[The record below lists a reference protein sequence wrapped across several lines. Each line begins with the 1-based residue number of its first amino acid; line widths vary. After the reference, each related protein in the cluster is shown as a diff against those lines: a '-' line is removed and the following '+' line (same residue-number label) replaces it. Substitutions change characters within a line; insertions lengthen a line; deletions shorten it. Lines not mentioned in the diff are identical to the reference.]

1 MKKAAVGGAIV
12 WAAPMI
18 TSMPASATV
27 PSGCVQTDVE
37 FGAPG
42 TMFNAVTVAGVE
54 ITRSTVM
61 DGGAVAQAD
70 NLTVVQNQGGLT
82 GSFVRLNQSAIRNA
96 GQTLTLNFSAP
107 VTNLTF
113 AITDIDNQ
121 TYPGDGGQLIGWS
134 DRVSILTSGFSYTTT
149 GGVVGTGTTGNG
161 GGTQTPDTGGSVAA
175 SGAFRNSTSSNVP
188 DSSGSGNL
196 FITFAGPITS
206 FSLRFW
212 CGERDLFFEQINI
225 GALSFVPCP

>member
-1 MKKAAVGGAIV
+1 MSLEGAGVVTESPEARGLSRRDAMKKAAVGGAIV

-96 GQTLTLNFSAP
+96 GNAW
-107 VTNLTF
+107 VD
-113 AITDIDNQ
+113 AINE
-121 TYPGDGGQLIGWS
+121 
-134 DRVSILTSGFSYTTT
+134 
-149 GGVVGTGTTGNG
+149 
-161 GGTQTPDTGGSVAA
+161 
-175 SGAFRNSTSSNVP
+175 SSEHWLKQRQDQYNA
-188 DSSGSGNL
+188 DWQRSQR
-196 FITFAGPITS
+196 AY
-206 FSLRFW
+206 
-212 CGERDLFFEQINI
+212 
-225 GALSFVPCP
+225 